1 MRRAGDPDRR
11 LISTK
16 TCPCGDDDVS
26 NPDIDPE
33 ARENAAD
40 DQPGNDRPAGERPG
54 RKFLLDL
61 GPLVLFFATN
71 YATGDFMLAVKV
83 LVGATLAALAAGW
96 ILERRVSVMALVG
109 CVAVAFFGGLS
120 VWFDNDLF
128 IKIKPTVLTCL
139 LAAIIAGGRLI
150 GRNPLG
156 AIIGT
161 QLRMSEAGWRAISW
175 IWVVMFLTT
184 ALANEIAWRTLS
196 TDDWVTFKVFG
207 LTAISLVFTVISVP
221 VMTKHQIED

>member
-11 LISTK
+11 LILTK

-26 NPDIDPE
+26 NPDFKPE
-33 ARENAAD
+33 AHTNATKQQPEN
-40 DQPGNDRPAGERPG
+40 DQPASERPG

-96 ILERRVSVMALVG
+96 ILERRVSMMALVG